1 MISYDRQKRPNLLLW
16 GGALVLGAAAGA
28 GLWWQQQQATPEGAV
43 VQSPASQAGVP
54 ASAAEALRNLS
65 APPAV
70 LDDGRPSDFSPEDWK
85 NLKDTVGKA
94 PNGAKEML
102 RVANYLRFQRAFTQW
117 QELSE
122 HGTPEQRRP
131 LAQKLLET
139 VPERLKQSE
148 VTMGE
153 ALMLAAVL
161 YNDIEPDEN
170 ARTAKLDAFRA
181 QLEAVAPKVDQA
193 AEMREANCLAEYKR
207 REAVI
212 QQEYLSQ
219 PEAQRD
225 HKKFE
230 TDLDAAHK
238 AVYEATDCAGRR

>member
-28 GLWWQQQQATPEGAV
+28 GLWWQQSRQVEGAAV
-43 VQSPASQAGVP
+43 GQPAVSAVTP
-54 ASAAEALRNLS
+54 PPSAAEALRNLTS
-65 APPAV
+65 PPPV
-70 LDDGRPSDFSPEDWK
+70 LDDGRPADFSPEDWK
-85 NLKDTVGKA
+85 NLKETVGKA
-94 PNGAKEML
+94 PNGAQEL
-102 RVANYLRFQRAFTQW
+102 ARVANYLRFQRAFTQW

-122 HGTPEQRRP
+122 RGTPEQRRP
-131 LAQKLLET
+131 LAEKLLQT

-161 YNDIEPDEN
+161 YNDIEPDEA
-170 ARTAKLDAFRA
+170 ARTTKLDAFRA
-181 QLEAVAPKVDQA
+181 QLEAVAPKQDQA

-212 QQEYLSQ
+212 QQDYLSQ
-219 PEAQRD
+219 PEGQRD

>member
-16 GGALVLGAAAGA
+16 GGALVLGAAVGA
-28 GLWWQQQQATPEGAV
+28 GLWWHQQQQGPDAASGVAAV
-43 VQSPASQAGVP
+43 SPVEPP

-65 APPAV
+65 TPPAV
-70 LDDGRPSDFSPEDWK
+70 LDDGRPADFSPDEWK
-85 NLKDTVGKA
+85 SLQDTVGKS
-94 PNGAKEML
+94 PNGAQEL
-102 RVANYLRFQRAFTQW
+102 ARVANYLRFQRAFTQW

-122 HGTPEQRRP
+122 NGTPEQRRP
-131 LAQKLLET
+131 LAEKLLQT

-148 VTMGE
+148 VTIGE

-161 YNDIEPDEN
+161 YNDIEPDES
-170 ARTAKLDAFRA
+170 ARAAKLDAYRI

-219 PEAQRD
+219 PEGQRD

>member
-1 MISYDRQKRPNLLLW
+1 M
-16 GGALVLGAAAGA
+16 
-28 GLWWQQQQATPEGAV
+28 AV
-43 VQSPASQAGVP
+43 
-54 ASAAEALRNLS
+54 ASAVQAPPSAVEALRNLS
-65 APPAV
+65 TPPAV
-70 LDDGRPSDFSPEDWK
+70 LDDGRPADFSAEEW
-85 NLKDTVGKA
+85 NSLKDTVGKA
-94 PNGAKEML
+94 PNGAQEL
-102 RVANYLRFQRAFTQW
+102 ARVANYLRFQRAFTQW

-122 HGTPEQRRP
+122 NGTPEQRRP
-131 LAQKLLET
+131 LAEKLLQT
-139 VPERLKQSE
+139 VPDRLKQSE
-148 VTMGE
+148 VTIGE

-170 ARTAKLDAFRA
+170 ARAAKLDAYRI

-219 PEAQRD
+219 PEGQRD

-238 AVYEATDCAGRR
+238 AVYDATDCAGRR